1 MQIEYKNNK
10 IKKQKSKSFIAT
22 PPGATIKEQLET
34 RGMSQKDFAFRMGFS
49 EKHVSHLINGD
60 VQLTQETAYR
70 LEMVLG
76 LPARFWNNLEAIYR
90 EKLTKV
96 EAENALEA
104 DKIIAKKIPYN
115 EMAKYGW
122 VTMTRNLVE
131 KVINLR
137 KYFEVYNLGLLK
149 ETRLSAIVCRRL
161 RESEKADYA
170 LLAWAQKAKLEAR
183 SIDVSPINLKK
194 LEGLLKII
202 RNMTMEIPEHFFAKL
217 RKMLS
222 ECGIALVVLPHIGGS
237 FLHGAS
243 FYDMNKIVMGLTV
256 RGKDADRFWFS
267 LFHELGHVLL
277 GHINKADGIDE
288 EDEKAADAF
297 ARNALIPDEE
307 FNTFTDGKDF
317 SRGAIVVFARHVE
330 IEKDIV
336 VGRLQKE
343 NYIGFNVF
351 NDMKQQYEIVSG

>member
-1 MQIEYKNNK
+1 MLK
-10 IKKQKSKSFIAT
+10 KSKSFIAT

-34 RGMSQKDFAFRMGFS
+34 RGMSQKEFAFRMGFS

-96 EAENALEA
+96 ESENALEA
-104 DKIIAKKIPYN
+104 DKLIAKKIPYN
-115 EMAKYGW
+115 EMAKNGW
-122 VTMTRNLVE
+122 ITETRNLTD

-137 KYFEVYNLGLLK
+137 KYFEVYSLGLLK
-149 ETRLSAIVCRRL
+149 ETRLPAIACRRL
-161 RESEKADYA
+161 GQSEKADFA
-170 LLAWAQKAKLEAR
+170 LLAWAQKAKLVAR
-183 SIDVSPINLKK
+183 SIDVLPVNLNK
-194 LEGLLKII
+194 LKGLLKDI
-202 RNMTMEIPEHFFAKL
+202 RKMTMETPGRFFAKL
-217 RKMLS
+217 RKLLS
-222 ECGIALVVLPHIGGS
+222 SCGIALVVLPHIGGS

-277 GHINKADGIDE
+277 GHINKAGGIDE
-288 EDEKAADAF
+288 EDEKAADEF
-297 ARNALIPDEE
+297 ARNTLIPDED
-307 FNTFTDGKDF
+307 FTAFTDCNNF
-317 SRGAIVVFARHVE
+317 SHDAIVVFARRVG
-330 IEKDIV
+330 IEKGIV

-343 NYIGFNVF
+343 SYIGFNVF
-351 NDMKQQYEIVSG
+351 NDLKQQYEIVSV